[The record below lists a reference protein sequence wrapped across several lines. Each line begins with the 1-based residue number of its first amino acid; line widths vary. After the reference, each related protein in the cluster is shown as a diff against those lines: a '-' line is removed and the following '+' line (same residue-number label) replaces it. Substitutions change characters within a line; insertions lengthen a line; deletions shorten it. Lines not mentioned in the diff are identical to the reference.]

1 MLGRAALCARG
12 RRPAREPST
21 PRASL
26 GASARS
32 PARPRHRPRAP
43 QPGPVGQVA
52 WLAETPI
59 AFARWYLCGI
69 ETAIAFADAK
79 SVFLAQFLG
88 AVVLVVSMSPRYRA
102 LCAKKFA
109 LHAQNTPKSA
119 FLRLL
124 GELFRGRA
132 AGGGALGE
140 FFADQQSWDLTGRVL
155 IQRGPGRWAP
165 LAVLTL
171 QCAATPTW

>member
-1 MLGRAALCARG
+1 M
-12 RRPAREPST
+12 S
-21 PRASL
+21 
-26 GASARS
+26 
-32 PARPRHRPRAP
+32 
-43 QPGPVGQVA
+43 
-52 WLAETPI
+52 ETPI
-59 AFARWYLCGI
+59 AFARWCLCGI

-102 LCAKKFA
+102 LCAKKFS

-124 GELFRGRA
+124 ANFFAEEPLEGPYWVNFFAETRLERLCWANFFAETPLEGARRASFSRTGTRGIPRGELCCA
-132 AGGGALGE
+132 AGL
-140 FFADQQSWDLTGRVL
+140 
-155 IQRGPGRWAP
+155 GRWALL

-171 QCAATPTW
+171 RYAATPT